1 MWHKKLSTFPGETKA
16 RISHI
21 QSIVQIFVSDY
32 PSKEGCNNFFDIS
45 INNDDDA
52 QEWSLVLLLSSVVAA
67 DLHHDL
73 QPFKTQVEI
82 MAMIF
87 IMVMIIKRGLHF
99 AQIALFCF

>member
-1 MWHKKLSTFPGETKA
+1 MIIPVK
-16 RISHI
+16 RDVIISL
-21 QSIVQIFVSDY
+21 
-32 PSKEGCNNFFDIS
+32 IS
-45 INNDDDA
+45 INDDDDA

-87 IMVMIIKRGLHF
+87 IMVMVIKRGLH
-99 AQIALFCF
+99 